1 MQQHRKGWGSGRRV
15 VAGLLWGGALVATAA
30 VHAASPVLAPVKAP
44 ASKGVAERDV
54 PQSVSGRRLEL
65 SGPNVTRWGVVGPRG
80 TRSGPPHG
88 LTGERLFVEGRDL
101 DPQAL
106 RVELRIGS
114 RSRQLAPRVGG
125 SSSRVE
131 FDLPPDAIT
140 GALSATVTARQAGGS
155 TALSEAFAVC
165 DRPRVTAITP
175 ASVGYDARHQKPG
188 GYFGFPPGRA
198 LTLQGECLSGLM
210 LPLARDALGTQHAAL
225 DLRVRSAQGNGA
237 GSLLLSERPQSVSD
251 QALTYGLLA
260 YRPTAFTA
268 QTDFID
274 RGTVEGHGLPDRV
287 ALVVGADARL
297 AAAEA
302 PPAATTAAATPLP
315 ALDAVASMATFTG
328 KPVPYVF
335 TQIDDP
341 RQPFAARNRV
351 EVKGRNLKPEGA
363 ANTLTWRI
371 GNVEIRQFMVVEAE
385 RVVLM
390 VPANAVSGPICV
402 QAARQKQ
409 AICHPQPITV
419 VPAYRFTSTPG
430 GLNPLGDG
438 VNLKSLPVRQRLRF
452 DGFDLTPAAV
462 SGLNARLF
470 AEGFSD
476 LRSESCDLMLQVH
489 RLDPQRIEF
498 SFGTPGA
505 ARPDGCDA
513 AAEAAMLRNT
523 GRLHFM
529 WEDPR
534 TGAGE
539 GRVWRVQRVLP

>member
-1 MQQHRKGWGSGRRV
+1 MQQHRKGWGSSRWV
-15 VAGLLWGGALVATAA
+15 LVGLMWGGALVATAVA
-30 VHAASPVLAPVKAP
+30 HAASPALAPVKAQ
-44 ASKGVAERDV
+44 ASKGAVERDV

-114 RSRQLAPRVGG
+114 RSRQLVPRSGG
-125 SSSRVE
+125 NSTRVE

-165 DRPRVTAITP
+165 DRPRVAAITP
-175 ASVGYDARHQKPG
+175 ADIGYDDQRRLANG
-188 GYFGFPPGRA
+188 AFGFRPGQT
-198 LTLQGECLSGLM
+198 LTLQGECLSGLF
-210 LPLARDALGTQHAAL
+210 LPQASDGFGAMKSTLG
-225 DLRVRSAQGNGA
+225 LRVRNAQGSGF
-237 GSLLLSERPQSVSD
+237 GFLMLSDRPQTASD
-251 QALTYGLLA
+251 QALTYGLES

-268 QTDFID
+268 QNDFID
-274 RGTVEGHGLPDRV
+274 RGTADLTVVPDRP
-287 ALVVGADARL
+287 ALAVGSAARL
-297 AAAEA
+297 AAARAPTPAPAANAA
-302 PPAATTAAATPLP
+302 PPALASVT
-315 ALDAVASMATFTG
+315 SMATFTG
-328 KPVPYVF
+328 RPVPYVF

-351 EVKGRNLKPEGA
+351 EVKGRNLKPEGG
-363 ANTLTWRI
+363 ANKLTWRI
-371 GNVEIRQFMVVEAE
+371 GDVEIHQFMVVEAE

-419 VPAYRFTSTPG
+419 VPAYRFTSTPV
-430 GLNPLGDG
+430 GLDPLGDG

-452 DGFDLTPAAV
+452 DGFDLTPAAA

-476 LRSESCDLMLQVH
+476 PRSESCDLMLQVH

-505 ARPDGCDA
+505 VRPDGCDA
-513 AAEAAMLRNT
+513 AAETAVLRNT
-523 GRLHFM
+523 GRLHFI